1 MKRIVIYVLILAA
14 TLFAPVKGN
23 DIGRLRPVQAALVYK
38 ENQNVVIQTDTED
51 TGVGQTAKEALQNL
65 KDTTPGIIYLDTARY
80 LLVAE
85 EALPEIE
92 PLRAE
97 LKPSVQMCL
106 AEGAVLGAD
115 TALFLKVHGQLP
127 QLKSW
132 KEGVDLPLLTT
143 FEKRLILTKKD
154 EISP

>member
-1 MKRIVIYVLILAA
+1 MKKWLSMILAFLLA
-14 TLFAPVKGN
+14 FSLAGCTQEEMELAGAVLDIVLEETLEESETPAVTEKAPDV
-23 DIGRLRPVQAALVYK
+23 
-38 ENQNVVIQTDTED
+38 
-51 TGVGQTAKEALQNL
+51 TAEAPKQEAEGI
-65 KDTTPGIIYLDTARY
+65 TPEAPESP
-80 LLVAE
+80 AE